1 MRPLNASVADS
12 GADSVTEPVSVDDP
26 LATKGEAV
34 EEWSDLHFFR
44 PLGARL
50 ATALAPTRVSPD
62 QVTLWSLVIGL
73 VAGHLFVYTDP
84 WLNALG
90 FVLFIVSDIA
100 DSADG
105 QLARMRGTSTR
116 FGRILDGLSDSAR
129 FVNLYVHLAIRL
141 ALFSGWHWPTAVALA
156 AAALLSHSFQSAA
169 VDFIRHAFLAIG
181 VGRGSELE
189 LSGDLPPGTSIA
201 SRLYAAYVRRQ
212 ELMFP
217 QTVTLVRRMRDGMLP
232 AEARAAYRVRVAPL
246 LGHCAWLGQNIRWLL
261 VGVCATAGRPAAM
274 LWIELVPLNVVLLWL
289 VAAADGAAGRVL
301 KMPDRRPE
309 RVGVR

>member
-1 MRPLNASVADS
+1 VSVAD
-12 GADSVTEPVSVDDP
+12 TMDDP

-50 ATALAPTRVSPD
+50 AVALAPTRVSPD
-62 QVTLWSLVIGL
+62 QVTLWSLAIGL
-73 VAGHLFVYTDP
+73 VAGHLFVYTNP

-90 FVLFIVSDIA
+90 FVLFILSDIA

-116 FGRILDGLSDSAR
+116 FGRILDGVSDSAR
-129 FVNLYVHLAIRL
+129 FVNLYAHLAVRL
-141 ALFSGWHWPTAVALA
+141 ALFGGWHWSMAIGLA

-189 LSGDLPPGTSIA
+189 LPGDVPAGMSIS
-201 SRLYAAYVRRQ
+201 SRLYDAYVRRQ
-212 ELMFP
+212 KLMFP
-217 QTVTLVRRMRDGMLP
+217 QTVKVVRRLRDGTLP
-232 AEARAAYRVRVAPL
+232 AEARAAYRVRVGPL
-246 LGHCAWLGQNIRWLL
+246 LAHCAWLGQNIRWLL
-261 VGVCATAGRPAAM
+261 VGVCATAGRPAVM
-274 LWIELVPLNVVLLWL
+274 LWIELVPLNLVLLWL
-289 VAAADGAAGRVL
+289 VAAADGAAARVL
-301 KMPDRRPE
+301 TMPDRRPE